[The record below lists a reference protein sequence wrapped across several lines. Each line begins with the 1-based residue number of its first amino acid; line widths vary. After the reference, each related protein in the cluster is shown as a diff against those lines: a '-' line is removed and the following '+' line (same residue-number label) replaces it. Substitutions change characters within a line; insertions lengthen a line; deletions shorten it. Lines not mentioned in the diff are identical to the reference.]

1 MRRIFWL
8 SLLVLFILLA
18 TACGRGQAALTP
30 DIAVERPLV
39 VPKGTST
46 EEAGRSPTSNT
57 SSEARSTRPAITITP
72 DITPSPTFV
81 LPPVTTEVSKTFQ
94 ICSPLDIHPLNEL
107 PEIIS
112 DPYRPPPPGREERH
126 HGVDFSYYRRG
137 DRLTIQG
144 VGVQAVFSGQIAAAI
159 QDRFPYGNVVI
170 VETRQNEL
178 PDAWISKLGMQPGES
193 IYTLYAHLDQPPLL
207 NLGEKVEACQSL
219 GAVGKSGNTV
229 EPHLHLE
236 MRLGPAGQSFPSMA
250 YYGAQDSKE
259 ERENYVRW
267 RTGGEFRH
275 FDPMSVLGKSET
287 P

>member
-1 MRRIFWL
+1 M
-8 SLLVLFILLA
+8 VLPTA
-18 TACGRGQAALTP
+18 TA
-30 DIAVERPLV
+30 V
-39 VPKGTST
+39 V
-46 EEAGRSPTSNT
+46 
-57 SSEARSTRPAITITP
+57 SS
-72 DITPSPTFV
+72 
-81 LPPVTTEVSKTFQ
+81 TFQ
-94 ICSPLDIHPLNEL
+94 ICSPLEIHPLDEL
-107 PEIIS
+107 TEIIS
-112 DPYRPPPPGREERH
+112 DPYHPPPPGREERH

-207 NLGEKVEACQSL
+207 DLGEKVEACQSL

>member
-1 MRRIFWL
+1 MHRALWICL
-8 SLLVLFILLA
+8 VGLLCILMAACTGLQLA
-18 TACGRGQAALTP
+18 STIEPTTEPEKTVVQAIIPTPTPAHPAMKPSPGAPPSQLIRTSPPEYTPTAALTLITATP
-30 DIAVERPLV
+30 VF
-39 VPKGTST
+39 ST
-46 EEAGRSPTSNT
+46 
-57 SSEARSTRPAITITP
+57 
-72 DITPSPTFV
+72 
-81 LPPVTTEVSKTFQ
+81 TFQ
-94 ICSPLDIHPLNEL
+94 ICSPLEIHPLEEL

-144 VGVQAVFSGQIAAAI
+144 VGVQAVLSGQIAAAI

-170 VETRQNEL
+170 VETGQNEL
-178 PDAWISKLGMQPGES
+178 PAEWISRLGIKPGES
-193 IYTLYAHLDQPPLL
+193 IYTLYAHLDQPPQLS
-207 NLGEKVEACQSL
+207 LGDRVEACQSL

-250 YYGAQDSKE
+250 YYGAKDSKE

-275 FDPMSVLGKSET
+275 FDPMSVLGKTET